1 MPALT
6 PKDLED
12 LRFIA
17 AHADIVG
24 YSFVR
29 SEADVRAL
37 QSHLSDL
44 GGERLGLVLKIE
56 TRRAF
61 EHLPKLLLAMR
72 SPAAGVMIARGNLA
86 VECGYLCHAE
96 DSTAAVESF
105 MPPMRSMPGTAVRV
119 CHHANQRARCK
130 ARCDRRVLTT
140 GSAIAP
146 PDEALA
152 AGNKP
157 CDWYA

>member
-1 MPALT
+1 M
-6 PKDLED
+6 LED

-44 GGERLGLVLKIE
+44 GGDRLGLVLKIE

-61 EHLPKLLLAMR
+61 EHLPKLLLAAMR
-72 SPAAGVMIARGNLA
+72 SPAAGVMIARGDLA
-86 VECGYLCHAE
+86 VERGFERLAEMQEEILWTAEASHVPVIWATQVLENLAKGRPAIPRGDHRCG
-96 DSTAAVESF
+96 D
-105 MPPMRSMPGTAVRV
+105 G
-119 CHHANQRARCK
+119 
-130 ARCDRRVLTT
+130 
-140 GSAIAP
+140 
-146 PDEALA
+146 
-152 AGNKP
+152 
-157 CDWYA
+157 